1 MKITAFLIYTLS
13 FFIFCFNSCI
23 KKEDNKK
30 NNIIYVNLAKVDKV
44 SLWDIFSHIELIPLE
59 TNEQSLIKQV
69 SKIIPYDDNYYVL
82 DYRKSEILM
91 FDSNGKYLHKI
102 SDRGEGPQEYANISD
117 FEIDEVNNNLSVLAP
132 VNYSMYEYD
141 FKGNFLNKY
150 KLPDII
156 GAYMSFISLNKDT
169 IVYFTYDYDNR
180 IKLYSKSKNRIV
192 KELLPENENLLNKF
206 SYNVFPYAN
215 YLHRAASNTLFKVED
230 KGEIIDGYTW
240 DFGKL
245 NNSSSQ
251 LRNIKKT
258 PYNDLPQHF
267 SQFINS
273 EIINQVIILHGGN
286 SQYLFSQIWRKGKH
300 VNIFHDKKNNK
311 NYLFERTIENA
322 TFHPLSW
329 HEDYVIGFYSD
340 EWGERKET
348 IPDAI
353 LNDKNTKIINQWNE
367 YDNPILIKYYFKK
380 Q

>member
-1 MKITAFLIYTLS
+1 MKITPFLIYTLS
-13 FFIFCFNSCI
+13 LFIFSCIGCI
-23 KKEDNKK
+23 KKNDNKK
-30 NNIIYVNLAKVDKV
+30 DNIIYVDLEKADKV

-59 TNEQSLIKQV
+59 TNEQSLIRQI
-69 SKIIPYDDNYYVL
+69 SKIVPYEDNYYVL

-91 FDSNGKYLHKI
+91 FDFSGKYLHKI
-102 SDRGEGPQEYANISD
+102 SDKGEGPQEYSNISD
-117 FEIDEVNNNLSVLAP
+117 FEIDEDKNILSVLAP

-141 FKGNFLNKY
+141 FNGVFLNKY
-150 KLPDII
+150 KIPDII

-169 IVYFTYDYDNR
+169 IVYFTFDYDNR
-180 IKLYSKSKNRIV
+180 IKFFSKSENRIV

-215 YLHRAASNTLFKVED
+215 YLHRASSSTLFKVKD
-230 KGEIIDGYTW
+230 NGEIIDGYTW

-251 LRNIKKT
+251 LKKVAKI
-258 PYNDLPQHF
+258 PNNELQQYF
-267 SQFINS
+267 FQFINS
-273 EIINQVIILHGGN
+273 EIINHIIIINGGN
-286 SQYLFSQIWRKGKH
+286 SKYLFSQIWRKGKH
-300 VNIFHDKKNNK
+300 INILHNKMNNK
-311 NYLFERTIENA
+311 NYVFEKTIENA

-348 IPDAI
+348 IPDAV
-353 LNDKNTKIINQWNE
+353 LDNKNTKIINQWNE